1 MFLILGLS
9 SLPAQSIP
17 KTWLLNWDKLIH
29 LIEYFILGI
38 LAMKSFKKISFNSV
52 LIVITF
58 GLVFGSIDEFF
69 KSFISGRFSSGL
81 DVLADTIGTTIG
93 ALLVSGNHKQ

>member
-1 MFLILGLS
+1 MFLILSLS

-52 LIVITF
+52 LIVISF
-58 GLVFGSIDEFF
+58 GLVFGVID
-69 KSFISGRFSSGL
+69 
-81 DVLADTIGTTIG
+81 
-93 ALLVSGNHKQ
+93 

>member
-1 MFLILGLS
+1 MILILGLS

-52 LIVITF
+52 LIVITC
-58 GLVFGSIDEFF
+58 GLVFGSID
-69 KSFISGRFSSGL
+69 
-81 DVLADTIGTTIG
+81 
-93 ALLVSGNHKQ
+93 

>member
-58 GLVFGSIDEFF
+58 GLVFGSIDEFLQ
-69 KSFISGRFSSGL
+69 SFQVDWMCSPIQL
-81 DVLADTIGTTIG
+81 EQ
-93 ALLVSGNHKQ
+93 LLEHCLYLEIINND

>member
-1 MFLILGLS
+1 MILILSLS

-29 LIEYFILGI
+29 LIEYIILGI
-38 LAMKSFKKISFNSV
+38 LAMKSFKKINFNSV

-58 GLVFGSIDEFF
+58 GIVFGSVDEFLQ
-69 KSFISGRFSSGL
+69 SFISGRFSSGL

>member
-17 KTWLLNWDKLIH
+17 KNWLLNWDKLIH

-52 LIVITF
+52 LIVNYLWI
-58 GLVFGSIDEFF
+58 
-69 KSFISGRFSSGL
+69 SFWFY
-81 DVLADTIGTTIG
+81 
-93 ALLVSGNHKQ
+93 